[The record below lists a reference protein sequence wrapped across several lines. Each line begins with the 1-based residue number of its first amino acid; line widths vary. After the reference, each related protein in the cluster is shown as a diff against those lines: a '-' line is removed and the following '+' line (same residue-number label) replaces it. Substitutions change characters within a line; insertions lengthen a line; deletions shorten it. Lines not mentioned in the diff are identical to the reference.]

1 MNKKDILGKP
11 LEVGDYVFVTR
22 KNYRDI
28 VISRII
34 SFTPKQ
40 VRVVYNANWT
50 GSLYPEVYLTGEV
63 IKIEEI
69 DVNSIPQNTKTNLDT
84 LFLKEMEKNG

>member
-11 LEVGDYVFVTR
+11 LEIGEYVFVTR

-28 VISRII
+28 VIARVI

-50 GSLYPEVYLTGEV
+50 GNLYPEVYLTGEV
-63 IKIEEI
+63 IKIEPV
-69 DVNSIPQNTKTNLDT
+69 DVNAIPVNQKENLDN
-84 LFLKEMEKNG
+84 LFLKEMEK